1 MLFRSFEG
9 GLPDEDYTSVGG
21 FLFGELGRP
30 ARPGDVIEHNGFR
43 FTVRE
48 VDGARIRIVDVELK
62 PKGEPAPVADAG
74 DA

>member
-1 MLFRSFEG
+1 M
-9 GLPDEDYTSVGG
+9 
-21 FLFGELGRP
+21 
-30 ARPGDVIEHNGFR
+30 IEHNGFR

-62 PKGEPAPVADAG
+62 PKGEPAPVADAA